1 MDRVG
6 WAGIIVP
13 GASEVSANPY
23 FNSRASVLER
33 LRDYLRLLM
42 KRSVNT
48 SRRLGW
54 NSRRSD
60 RRAAAVAVYTGCR
73 PARFATELTASRK
86 GRRGCQI
93 SSRKPGVRILPAE
106 FLWFSPCI
114 YLIKK
119 VVLQVVTVTSYSH
132 GDYIVMY
139 NMSKLS
145 ISHRL
150 LNLWY
155 KYIFV

>member
-1 MDRVG
+1 MQ
-6 WAGIIVP
+6 
-13 GASEVSANPY
+13 Y
-23 FNSRASVLER
+23 TL
-33 LRDYLRLLM
+33 
-42 KRSVNT
+42 
-48 SRRLGW
+48 
-54 NSRRSD
+54 
-60 RRAAAVAVYTGCR
+60 YTGCR

-150 LNLWY
+150 LNQCISTFMCSYSCIHKIGQDFFDNQLLCILSQNTETSL
-155 KYIFV
+155 KKKCSTNKIQGRIQESVGDREPC